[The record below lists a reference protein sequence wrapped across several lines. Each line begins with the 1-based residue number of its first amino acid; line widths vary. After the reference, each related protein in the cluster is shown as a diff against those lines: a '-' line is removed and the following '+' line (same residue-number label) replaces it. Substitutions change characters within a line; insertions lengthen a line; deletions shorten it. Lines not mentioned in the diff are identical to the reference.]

1 MCIKKIFLHSNLLG
15 GGLVSFLTL
24 SESTTQSLN
33 ALSPGALVCIYEFS
47 KFDQTIAI
55 PADHQEK
62 SAGNLSIPYKFYAV
76 CWRGNGRT
84 INVMCNRIG

>member
-1 MCIKKIFLHSNLLG
+1 M
-15 GGLVSFLTL
+15 VSFLTL

-47 KFDQTIAI
+47 ESDQIT
-55 PADHQEK
+55 PADDDRHQENNAED
-62 SAGNLSIPYKFYAV
+62 SMSIPYKFYAV

>member
-1 MCIKKIFLHSNLLG
+1 MCVIYYIFICLHSNLLG

-47 KFDQTIAI
+47 KSDQTITT

-62 SAGNLSIPYKFYAV
+62 SAFRVYIHTDL
-76 CWRGNGRT
+76 
-84 INVMCNRIG
+84 